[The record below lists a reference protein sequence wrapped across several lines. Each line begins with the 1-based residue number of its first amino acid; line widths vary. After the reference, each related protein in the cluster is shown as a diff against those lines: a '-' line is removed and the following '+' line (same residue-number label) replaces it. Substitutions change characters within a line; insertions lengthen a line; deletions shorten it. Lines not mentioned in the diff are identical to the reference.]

1 MESLFSRRRKAIGA
15 NMCRREQ
22 GLSER
27 EATLIKYLQKKML
40 HQRREYVN
48 SNYNYVKN
56 IAGYKNVQGAR
67 YLIKNLSRKKLLSV
81 EEGKN
86 WKNRQYLRVR
96 IAKPI
101 VVKRLIEEYELER
114 RGGREEA
121 PSLSRS
127 EGIVAKREA
136 LLNNNINKINQ
147 VNHNDEKRS
156 NTTVQDMLRVAN
168 EELGSKITLSRKL
181 ARYMYAAFKQK
192 FRSLDSWRRYI
203 RFKVRG
209 RINDSLRFLMFLL
222 SFSTINSAI
231 GDMGMVES
239 FVTRTE
245 EERAAIKAA
254 AMNHVDTLIEGEN
267 CKEVR
272 KKIIERRGADFYFAW
287 FTKVK
292 LRERE
297 GKLVAESDET
307 FDPRHF
313 VRDHVNEQFGYDL
326 ERWYSETSHE

>member
-1 MESLFSRRRKAIGA
+1 
-15 NMCRREQ
+15 MCREQ

-27 EATLIKYLQKKML
+27 EATLIKYLQRKML

-86 WKNRQYLRVR
+86 WKNRQYLRLR

-101 VVKRLIEEYELER
+101 VVKRLIEAYELER

-121 PSLSRS
+121 PSSSKS
-127 EGIVAKREA
+127 EGMIAKRET

-156 NTTVQDMLRVAN
+156 NTTVQDMLSVAN
-168 EELGSKITLSRKL
+168 EELGSKITLNRKL
-181 ARYMYAAFKQK
+181 SRYMYAAYKQK
-192 FRSLDSWRRYI
+192 FNSLERWRRYI
-203 RFKVRG
+203 CFKKRG
-209 RINDSLRFLMFLL
+209 KIRDSLRFLMFLL

-272 KKIIERRGADFYFAW
+272 KKIIERRGAEFYFAW

-297 GKLVAESDET
+297 GKLVVESDELL
-307 FDPRHF
+307 DPRHF
-313 VRDHVNEQFGYDL
+313 IRDHVNEQFCYDL